1 MFRNNPR
8 TKRDARRGAQ
18 NVMSTDI
25 ADFPDQPVDREFIMW
40 SEAET
45 RWIMSGKDA
54 VSTAEME
61 ARIQELINGAPGTL
75 DTLKELAD
83 TLGNP
88 NNIATDVIT
97 RLNGSCAKT
106 DHITINED
114 IDLNDIETKHIKDL
128 NITTSK
134 IGPEAVTTS
143 KIQQRA
149 VGDAQIALNSIYDY
163 HLRTDS
169 VITAKIQ
176 NLAVTTSKISTG
188 AVTTM
193 KIGNS
198 QVITEK
204 IADNSITTNK
214 IVNLNVTREKI
225 EDNAIGTIQIENNAI
240 TNNKMADNSV
250 ATSNIINEN
259 VTQEKMADNSVGTIQ
274 IINGNV
280 TNSKMANNSIA
291 TAQIVNL
298 NVTTDKLEN
307 SAVTTEK
314 ILNSAVITSKI
325 SNLNVTTSKIAY
337 NAVTN
342 DQIAARTIQNNRIVE
357 QTIGNL
363 EMANNS
369 IHTRNI
375 LDSSITSEKIA
386 ANTILETDIS
396 NNAVTTSKIK
406 NLNVTAN
413 KLSTNSVV
421 TDKILNR
428 NVTSEKIAQNAV
440 TEFELNTNAVHF
452 EHIKASNVLTDAIAN
467 KNVTYAKIQDVPSN
481 SLLVRNSNDAG
492 TLSDIRLNNK
502 QILIGNGMGFTAAT
516 LSGDTVIEN
525 NGEVLI
531 VNNAITRNKIHDRE
545 VTTTKIAA
553 NAVTNHEI
561 AVKTIL
567 GGATGNID
575 FDTIHSENIKPGEVK
590 NVNLDTNS
598 VQTLQIADR
607 NVTTLKIANNAV
619 TNNELDD
626 NSVATSNIIN
636 LNVTQEKLA
645 ANSVNTE
652 KIVNQTV
659 TNLKLAENSISTG
672 KVIDNSITIGK
683 IQQISGNAILVR
695 DTDTTGNL
703 TEKTVNDKELLIGN
717 GSGFTSVTLSKDV
730 TITNSGVVTISD
742 NAVKTNTIN
751 SAAVTQ
757 AKMAN
762 DSVGTNQILQ
772 NAVTGGNTGKI
783 ALDTIDHTNIK
794 NNAIKTGHITDGA
807 VLTSKILDN
816 QVVMAKLSDALQ
828 TKIQSFSQGTGA
840 EPASLDQ
847 IAINKTNITAN
858 ESAIQTLT
866 NGAPE
871 LLNTLNELSNAIGD
885 DENFATTITNQIGNR
900 MQKGTADDLAS
911 HITENIFGEKRFATA
926 IVGDITGESGTSK
939 KLSVRPDTGLPVQ
952 IAGKNFDGTE
962 SIQITTADITGLTP
976 GSNHIIEVAERNKLA
991 AIELGSQQ
999 TNFTNVESAGG
1010 VMTTTDQNISGLK
1023 TFSDGIIVPT
1033 DKDIT
1038 GDLTGLV
1045 KTANQNRITKVG
1057 TLIDLEVTGDILGNA
1072 DIKASGN
1079 FESVNGSLT
1088 INTITASGQITSE
1101 SNMIARNF
1109 TIETDLEDGEVL
1121 GKFTGNLT
1129 GSVTGNADSATK
1141 LLKNDL
1147 TIAGIP
1153 FDGTASINLN
1163 GVNQIGNQDTTGNS
1177 ATTTILKTAVNI
1189 GNVSFDGSTDI
1200 VPIHT
1205 QIALDDA
1212 SNADRHIAFTTS
1224 GEGNKQSFVNTS
1236 LKFNP
1241 VLQKI
1246 TVPKIESELTGDVI
1260 GHFKGKVLANDDS
1273 TIVNSLD
1280 KSAVL
1285 NSLTLNG
1292 NTSFGGNAI
1301 TGGAGSVITATSL
1314 TGTLT
1319 TVQQPNITRVG
1330 TLDQL
1335 TMDGNISFGSHK
1347 LIGGTGSQIQADTF
1361 IGNVTGVAT
1370 SATSLD
1376 GTLTIAGKDVVFAE
1390 NGNAVVT
1397 IDDLATGGAL
1407 KIIGDTPQTVLGIKT
1422 FNGLRLGNTLDANEQ
1437 NISNVNIISAT
1448 SFNGTVSQAA
1458 QPSITSLGN
1467 LNGLTMTDDI
1477 EMSSKNITNAN
1488 AITSNTFQGRLIG
1501 EADTVTNGAYITA
1514 DNQFGGTNKFLNKL
1528 IIGNG
1533 IEFQGGDL
1541 KLQNS
1546 NLDTDGNITCD
1557 TITASGS
1564 FQGTATFVQDGV
1576 YLSTT
1581 QTISGN
1587 KTFSGS
1593 NTFTKSIDAPNGLN
1607 GEASSVTDGIY
1618 ASVSNTFTGTGN
1630 EFLNTLSCPSGIT
1643 GNASSATILRDT
1655 KTVGANVGNLGDP
1668 AAGGSIGGKRADFN
1682 GSQNIVLTPQH
1693 VGLSSNSLAI
1703 NDTTIISSTER
1714 QQITTNKT
1722 AIANNVTRIDE
1733 LVGSAPEALD
1743 TIHELASYLT
1753 GEGGGADGVAGG
1765 LVSALA
1771 GKMNNSGDETVT
1783 GVKTFSDGIVV
1794 PAGKS
1799 IDGVVTSATSLSS
1812 GREIGNNY
1820 NWGAKRSLD
1829 NETGAL
1835 IELVP
1840 GNVGLVVN
1848 SQNQEDMKVITAAER
1863 LKIAGLQPD
1872 GGINVTNMRSIGV
1885 VIETL
1890 GTFAEPQIF
1899 GGNNAHEDYGFV
1911 QFNRETRIPG
1921 GISGGPVTI
1930 GNNIIESGSITSTG
1944 GIICAANT
1952 DGTNIGLKTTGII
1965 ETTMAAGTGLKIAN
1979 DAEIE
1984 GKLKVNNSILVDGDK
1999 FIVSNTTGNVY
2010 TAGTLI
2016 VGSGVVD
2023 DDGAFTDPKTTTLNG
2038 ELHCKGKV
2046 TTDDETLFK
2055 GDLTIDSGVLTLFKG
2070 DVTIGELAST
2080 NDLTIFGNELI
2091 KANLTVEANAFLK
2104 DNVVVDGVSEFKRNV
2119 TFSAALNAAAIFEV
2133 NENMTTN
2140 INGVANIGGNVTIAN
2155 KSLTI
2160 NDGAETPADKFKVTK
2175 DGDVTGNKI
2184 TVVDSMEAGGDL
2196 TIAGNSTITGTLGVD
2211 SNTVIKG
2218 DVTIE
2223 NKSLAINDGAD
2234 TPADTFKVTKEGD
2247 VTGNKITVV
2256 DSMEAGGDL
2265 TIAGD
2270 SSLTGTLNVTGMITG
2285 DITGDLTGQVLTA
2298 KQDTIATLDVLTSV
2312 GTAGTDTVFKGPI
2325 DATAEGFKGDLTGD
2339 VTGQL
2344 LTAKQDTIATLDVLT
2359 SVGTA
2364 GTDTVF
2370 KGPIDATAE
2379 GFKGDITGQVLTAK
2393 QDTIATL
2400 DVLTSVGTAGTDTVF
2415 KGPIDATAEGF
2426 KGDITGQVL
2435 TAKQD
2440 SIATL
2445 DALTAVGATT
2455 VKTVFKGPIEGK
2467 EGIESD
2473 LTGQVL
2479 TAKQD
2484 TIATL
2489 DALTSIGLTTVDTV
2503 FKGPIDAT
2511 AEGVKGDLT
2520 GQVLTAKQ
2528 DTIATLDALTS
2539 IGLTTVD
2546 TAFKGT
2552 VTAEEGITIPD
2563 GKNLTGD
2570 VTLVNA
2576 PTDDKHAT
2584 TKKYVDDEITKLTG
2598 TEGLDAALDTLK
2610 EIGDYLTDNAVAD
2623 GVVQQLA
2630 AKQDN
2635 LTAGHNISI
2644 AEVAQT
2650 QTFTLEVFE
2659 GNLEANAPYL
2669 NGGQIADLIGAGV
2682 AVGDT
2687 ITITHDGTD
2696 YEREIESI
2704 TGTTAVVLTAKL
2716 ADDFPAVAT
2725 AITVSIP
2732 ADPVLTIKTT
2742 GATDEEKAITFA
2754 NFTGTVETNKLYLN
2768 GDSSNLDFNGAP
2780 IKGRLNTV
2788 EPTKL
2793 MNPYMAIMNNTGI
2806 DSGLKTAL
2814 TDIISALADT
2824 IPESF
2829 DIGPAMVTM
2838 TSTSIVTG
2846 GYNNDDTI
2854 PLKFA
2859 WSEILKEDL
2868 VLADLTLV
2876 NCTLTDLAIDDTNK
2890 RLYTATLTPTTEG
2903 PVSVTLKDDVKID
2916 HAGNKTS
2923 GQAPF
2928 EYTYDVSNPVTTL
2941 NIASSNADKAYAK
2954 LDNTVTLTI
2963 NADETIKEPTVVM
2976 KLSNI
2981 ALNSDD
2987 ITVVAVNGT
2996 TESVNGTVITHS
3008 DTWTASFSV
3017 QTAINDDD
3025 LKINGLKTDADA
3037 LLAQI
3042 STNVTDAT
3050 DNAALSDLATTT
3062 NGDGEGAILS
3072 LVIAGSTVTSVTVT
3086 TAGTGYAIGDTV
3098 TVSNELIDGT
3108 DTDLVFTLIADDL
3121 VDTDGVT
3128 GWTDG
3133 SMTFSVIATDLAE
3146 NQADANTTITEA
3158 DSVSTLTI
3166 LRSKPVIT
3174 VVDMLVTDA
3183 DPEHEDSSFIE
3194 RLATYTPDK
3203 TAVDSAGTVITTDV
3217 TEVSTN
3223 LDTDVADSTPYEI
3236 VYTVTDA
3243 AGNVSVDTTV
3253 QITVVD
3259 TTPPLVALDDDDAEI
3274 LTVVSNNDDDADA
3287 ATLAIKDDTVTLT
3300 FTSNEELEAS
3310 DVDNAIET
3318 SVTFTIG
3325 TTAQTAIN
3333 LVQKTGSTSKLE
3345 WKGVYT
3351 VVDGDNG
3358 LVSYVIKMTDIYGN
3372 VTTTESA
3379 DSDVT
3384 VDTTAPTI
3392 ALDDAEV
3399 PAEIITILSNNDDD
3413 ADNANLAIVGD
3424 VVTLTFTASEEL
3436 HGTADHNTVVFKVG
3450 DDDAKTAVN
3459 LVATTGAN
3467 EYKASMPAVVA
3478 NESGIVSYVLQLTDL
3493 AGNVTTTA
3501 SADSTVRVDTTA
3513 PTVALDDAEV
3523 PAEILTVVSNND
3535 DDADD
3540 ANLAI
3545 KDDTVT
3551 LTFTAS
3557 EELHGTA
3564 DHNTVVFKVGAAAAH
3579 SAVNLVATTAEDDG
3593 HVYTAS
3599 FDVAAGENGTV
3610 SYVLQL
3616 TDLAGNVTTT
3626 ASADSDC
3633 TVDTTAPTVA
3643 TDTTVSVVS
3652 NNDDDADDA
3661 NLAIKDD
3668 TVTLTFTA
3676 SEELHGTA
3684 DHNTVVFK
3692 VGAAAAKD
3700 AINLSATAADDG
3712 HKYTASFDVAAG
3724 ENGTVSYVLQ
3734 LTDLA
3739 GNVTTTAS
3747 ADSNCTVDTTDP
3759 GIAQD
3764 DAEVPADILSAV
3776 NDGDSTTLAKAGNTV
3791 TLKFTATE
3799 ELHGTADHN
3808 TVVFKVGDAAAKAA
3822 INLSATDNDNEYK
3835 ADLVFAADST
3845 ETGAIKFKLKL
3856 TDLAGNEKEDA
3867 AFTDSGVT
3875 ADTTPPTVD
3884 SVALSSDN
3892 TDTSLAMKDDV
3903 ISLVFTTSEAM
3914 QTPEVTI
3921 SIGGT
3926 ALESG
3931 VTVEETGES
3940 TDKTKW
3946 TATHTV
3952 VDTTGAVTFSI
3963 TAKDLAGNEVT
3974 KTDVTDSSS
3983 VTVDTTAPSLS
3994 NVAISSSNTTNT
4006 LAKAADTVS
4015 LVFVS
4020 DEAIQDP
4027 TVTFQSGGADIG
4039 NKDNV
4044 TVAETTGHSDKMNW
4058 TASYTV
4064 ATADTDGTVSFS
4076 ITATDPTGND
4086 TTVTAVN
4093 DTSAVTV
4100 DTTAP
4105 TLVADDYGISHNRD
4119 VSAGTAAVGDA
4130 AHAGVGDE
4138 VTIDFGFSETIK
4150 NAIGDWLAD
4159 GDVVIKI
4166 VDSDSAET
4174 QLANDRITLSHTADT
4189 NQYKAKF
4196 TVASGDPSGKV
4207 KITFSGLTDLAGNTV
4222 GGTLTK
4228 SFNDSMIILNADPSF
4243 VTSGFDA
4250 AATISDNAAA
4260 TSPVASDVTSTDS
4273 NGNALTTSVSIPN
4286 NTNFKVAG
4294 TYSITW
4300 TAVDSAGQSAN
4311 TSVDYVISDD
4321 TGPTLTVDSI
4331 VSGNSTTT
4339 VATSGDTITVVISS
4353 DQDIKAD
4360 SLSITIDNVAGTPSI
4375 SLDET
4380 DAKKATV
4387 TVDIGNSDAA
4397 GVINISALSC
4407 KDINDVASATFTATT
4422 KNDAVIVYV
4431 APTAFDTAP
4440 DTSITYSI
4448 DNSNYTGAAT
4458 GTLLEAIGAALND
4471 SNGTAIT
4478 LALTGDS
4485 ADISGIANSNHNVT
4499 FTVKVDGT
4507 DPAGNKL
4514 ESGDITI
4521 TTVDASAPTAASAAV
4536 VNSTTITIT
4545 FDEDIQLNG
4554 VLVPADF
4561 VIDSSIAV
4569 SGASADGAVLTLTT
4583 AYNDPDEGTSAMS
4596 YDSGNSFIIRKQG
4609 SGSEAILP
4617 VANFANFA
4625 LTVPGTYASV
4635 TAPTVT
4641 QLTIT
4646 PGEASTEVHFHL
4658 EFSEIITW
4666 NSAGITVTSSNNN
4679 ALTNVV
4685 WDVANGTE
4693 VNQVVFTGFLSADDH
4708 DEGGIDEIKVE
4719 LDSSN
4724 GAIPEK
4730 DHGIK
4735 TGNFNITATV
4745 LN

>member
-25 ADFPDQPVDREFIMW
+25 ADFPDHPVDREFIMW

-114 IDLNDIETKHIKDL
+114 INLNDIETKHIKDL

-169 VITAKIQ
+169 VITSKIQ

-193 KIGNS
+193 KIGDS

-214 IVNLNVTREKI
+214 IINKNVTREKI
-225 EDNAIGTIQIENNAI
+225 EDNAVGTIQIENNAV

-259 VTQEKMADNSVGTIQ
+259 ITQEKMADNSVGTIQ

-363 EMANNS
+363 EMADNS

-413 KLSTNSVV
+413 KLGTNSVV

-553 NAVTNHEI
+553 NAVTNNEI

-626 NSVATSNIIN
+626 NSVATSNIVN

-751 SAAVTQ
+751 SAAITQ

-847 IAINKTNITAN
+847 IAINKTNITSN

-871 LLNTLNELSNAIGD
+871 LLNTLNELSTAIGD
-885 DENFATTITNQIGNR
+885 DENFATTITNQISNR

-1038 GDLTGLV
+1038 GDLTGLI

-1072 DIKASGN
+1072 DIKATGN

-1088 INTITASGQITSE
+1088 INTITASGEITSE

-1147 TIAGIP
+1147 TIGGVA

-1189 GNVSFDGSTDI
+1189 GNVSFDGSADI

-1205 QIALDDA
+1205 QVALDDA

-1301 TGGAGSVITATSL
+1301 TGSAGSVITATSL

-1422 FNGLRLGNTLDANEQ
+1422 FNALRLGNTLDANEQ
-1437 NISNVNIISAT
+1437 NISNVNIVSAT

-1458 QPSITSLGN
+1458 QPSITSLGS

-1618 ASVSNTFTGTGN
+1618 ASVANTFTGTGN

-1722 AIANNVTRIDE
+1722 AIANNVTRIDQ

-1863 LKIAGLQPD
+1863 QKIAGLQPD

-1890 GTFAEPQIF
+1890 GTYAEPQIF

-1952 DGTNIGLKTTGII
+1952 DGTNIGLQTTGII

-1979 DAEIE
+1979 DAEIQ

-2080 NDLTIFGNELI
+2080 NDLTIFGNEVI

-2104 DNVVVDGVSEFKRNV
+2104 DNVIVDGVSEFKRNV

-2140 INGVANIGGNVTIAN
+2140 INGVTNIGGNVTIAN

-2223 NKSLAINDGAD
+2223 NKSLTINDGAD

-2400 DVLTSVGTAGTDTVF
+2400 DALTAVGTAGTDTVF

-2445 DALTAVGATT
+2445 DALTAVGATA

-2489 DALTSIGLTTVDTV
+2489 DALTSVGTAGTDTV

-2598 TEGLDAALDTLK
+2598 TESLDAALDTLK

-2659 GNLEANAPYL
+2659 GNSEVADVSPFL
-2669 NGGQIADLIGAGV
+2669 NNGQIADLIGAGV

-2687 ITITHDGTD
+2687 ITITHDETE
-2696 YEREIESI
+2696 YERVIEKI
-2704 TGTTAVVLTAKL
+2704 NDTASMTLTAKL

-2793 MNPYMAIMNNTGI
+2793 MDPYMAIMNNTGI
-2806 DSGLKTAL
+2806 DTGLKTAL

-2890 RLYTATLTPTTEG
+2890 RLYTATLTPTAEG

-3062 NGDGEGAILS
+3062 NGAGEGAILS

-3086 TAGTGYAIGDTV
+3086 TTGAGYAVGDTV

-3158 DSVSTLTI
+3158 DSVSTMTI

-3174 VVDMLVTDA
+3174 VVDMLITDA

-3203 TAVDSAGTVITTDV
+3203 TAVDSAGTDITTDV

-3253 QITVVD
+3253 QITVLD

-3274 LTVVSNNDDDADA
+3274 LTVVSNNDDDADD

-3372 VTTTESA
+3372 VTTTDSA

-3384 VDTTAPTI
+3384 VDTTAPLV
-3392 ALDDAEV
+3392 ALDDDD
-3399 PAEIITILSNNDDD
+3399 AEILTVVSNNDDD
-3413 ADNANLAIVGD
+3413 ADDANLAIVGD

-3450 DDDAKTAVN
+3450 DGDAKTAVN

-3478 NESGIVSYVLQLTDL
+3478 NENGI
-3493 AGNVTTTA
+3493 
-3501 SADSTVRVDTTA
+3501 
-3513 PTVALDDAEV
+3513 
-3523 PAEILTVVSNND
+3523 
-3535 DDADD
+3535 
-3540 ANLAI
+3540 
-3545 KDDTVT
+3545 
-3551 LTFTAS
+3551 
-3557 EELHGTA
+3557 
-3564 DHNTVVFKVGAAAAH
+3564 
-3579 SAVNLVATTAEDDG
+3579 
-3593 HVYTAS
+3593 
-3599 FDVAAGENGTV
+3599 
-3610 SYVLQL
+3610 
-3616 TDLAGNVTTT
+3616 
-3626 ASADSDC
+3626 
-3633 TVDTTAPTVA
+3633 
-3643 TDTTVSVVS
+3643 
-3652 NNDDDADDA
+3652 
-3661 NLAIKDD
+3661 
-3668 TVTLTFTA
+3668 
-3676 SEELHGTA
+3676 
-3684 DHNTVVFK
+3684 
-3692 VGAAAAKD
+3692 
-3700 AINLSATAADDG
+3700 
-3712 HKYTASFDVAAG
+3712 
-3724 ENGTVSYVLQ
+3724 VSYVLQ

-3764 DAEVPADILSAV
+3764 DAEADILSAV

-3808 TVVFKVGDAAAKAA
+3808 TVVFKVGEGADKDA

-3867 AFTDSGVT
+3867 TFTDSGVT
-3875 ADTTPPTVD
+3875 ADTTAPTVD
-3884 SVALSSDN
+3884 TAVLSSDN
-3892 TDTSLAMKDDV
+3892 ADTTLAMKDDV
-3903 ISLVFTTSEAM
+3903 VSLVFTTSKAM

-3931 VTVEETGES
+3931 VTVEETGTS

-3994 NVAISSSNTTNT
+3994 NVAISSSNNTNT
-4006 LAKAADTVS
+4006 LAKAANTVS

-4027 TVTFQSGGADIG
+4027 TVTFQSGNTNITND
-4039 NKDNV
+4039 V

-4076 ITATDPTGND
+4076 ITATDPTGNA

-4130 AHAGVGDE
+4130 AHAAAGNE

-4150 NAIGDWLAD
+4150 NAIGDWLGD
-4159 GDVVIKI
+4159 GHVVIKI

-4174 QLANDRITLSHTADT
+4174 QLANNRITLSHTADT

-4228 SFNDSMIILNADPSF
+4228 SFNNSMIILNAVPSF

-4273 NGNALTTSVSIPN
+4273 NGTALTTSVSIPN
-4286 NTNFKVAG
+4286 NTNFKLAG

-4331 VSGNSTTT
+4331 VSDNSTTT
-4339 VATSGDTITVVISS
+4339 VATSGDTITIVISS

-4360 SLSITIDNVAGTPSI
+4360 SLSITIATAGQNLAGTPSI
-4375 SLDET
+4375 SLDEN

-4387 TVDIGNSDAA
+4387 TVDIGNSDAT
-4397 GVINISALSC
+4397 GVITVSALSC
-4407 KDINDVASATFTATT
+4407 KDINDNASAAFTATT
-4422 KNDAVIVYV
+4422 KNDAVFVYV

-4471 SNGTAIT
+4471 SNGNAIT

-4521 TTVDASAPTAASAAV
+4521 TTIDASAPTAASAAV

-4545 FDEDIQLNG
+4545 FNEDIQTNG
-4554 VLVPADF
+4554 ALVPADF
-4561 VIDSSIAV
+4561 VFDNGIAV
-4569 SGASADGAVLTLTT
+4569 SGASADGKVLTLTT
-4583 AYNDPDEGTSAMS
+4583 AYNDPEDEASELSS
-4596 YDSGNSFIIRKQG
+4596 YNSSNSFIIRKQG
-4609 SGSEAILP
+4609 SGSEAVLP
-4617 VANFANFA
+4617 VADISNLA

-4641 QLTIT
+4641 QLTLT
-4646 PGEASTEVHFHL
+4646 TLEASTEVHFHL
-4658 EFSEIITW
+4658 EFSEIIIW
-4666 NSAGITVTSSNNN
+4666 NSAGISVESSNQN

-4685 WDVANGTE
+4685 WNVANGTE
-4693 VNQVVFTGFLSADDH
+4693 VTEAVFTGDLASDDH
-4708 DEGGIDEIKVE
+4708 DEIVDGGQIDEIIVE

-4724 GAIPEK
+4724 GVIAEK

-4735 TGNFNITATV
+4735 TGNFSITTTTS
-4745 LN
+4745 